1 MYIRNSQSTRLRLV
15 DSESRMYTS
24 SAILLY
30 LIHSSVAS
38 PVCQEGQSERTFP
51 IFAFSSRFFLSFP
64 IFSLFFQIFGKFFTV
79 GVALCSLDP
88 PVATPLYN
96 NIDFALMGYA
106 ILSNLSCEVHHL
118 TCWYKLYLSLNT
130 SIFTNQTNLECIVFL
145 KIPLSLD
152 WGAQMRW
159 DKDHNIDY

>member
-1 MYIRNSQSTRLRLV
+1 MDNHC
-15 DSESRMYTS
+15 
-24 SAILLY
+24 
-30 LIHSSVAS
+30 LIHSSVES

-64 IFSLFFQIFGKFFTV
+64 IFPDFFPSFSRYLANFSLS
-79 GVALCSLDP
+79 GVALCPLDP

-106 ILSNLSCEVHHL
+106 ILSNLSCEVHRL

-130 SIFTNQTNLECIVFL
+130 SNFTNQTNFECTVFL

-152 WGAQMRW
+152 WSAQMRW

>member
-1 MYIRNSQSTRLRLV
+1 MDNHC
-15 DSESRMYTS
+15 
-24 SAILLY
+24 

-38 PVCQEGQSERTFP
+38 PVCQEGKVKEPSRFLFCLFFP
-51 IFAFSSRFFLSFP
+51 ILPLFPDFSGFFPSFSRFLAN
-64 IFSLFFQIFGKFFTV
+64 FSLS
-79 GVALCSLDP
+79 GVALCPLDP

-130 SIFTNQTNLECIVFL
+130 SNFTNQTNLEFIVFL
-145 KIPLSLD
+145 KIPLSLA
-152 WGAQMRW
+152 WSAQMRW